1 MSTARSKPKPPSAEE
16 AAAVEVLQRIRADP
30 VWFVEE
36 ILGERLWSKQRA
48 VLESVR
54 DNARTAARSCHGV
67 GKTFTGSC
75 VVPWWLAAHPY
86 EAVVVSTAPTWLQVK
101 EQLWREIAA
110 RCAKSKIAFP
120 APTQTGL
127 NIADTWYAIGLST
140 DKPERF
146 QGFHA
151 GKLLFVVDEGSGVQ
165 DAVFDSGEG
174 FLTGEGARVLV
185 IGNPT
190 QLAGQFFRAFHS
202 ERALWST
209 IHISA
214 YDSPNFTGEDVPDEV
229 KARLVSKAWV
239 EEKKVKWGEAS
250 PIYQVRVLGN
260 FPSTA
265 ENTVCSLGLVEA
277 AQNRY
282 LDASDA
288 TLTDLPL
295 VVACDVARFG
305 SDETVIAERVGDH
318 ARIVSAVVGRDTME
332 TAGRILDTARTL
344 LARTTRKRGDV
355 RLVVDD
361 SGVGGGV
368 TDRLREIGEFE
379 VEAFNGAQTALTI
392 DDDTEKPAY
401 PNRRS
406 EAWFAFAGALPVV
419 VLDAD
424 EQLAADLVAPVYRMD
439 SAGRRVV
446 EPKEETKKR
455 LGRSPDRADAVL
467 MLWAP
472 VEDTSAGDAWGEAYE
487 QMLADEFGEE
497 A

>member
-1 MSTARSKPKPPSAEE
+1 MSTVAEKQREKE
-16 AAAVEVLQRIRADP
+16 AAAMLARFRVDP
-30 VWFVEE
+30 SLFAEKVFGFEP
-36 ILGERLWSKQRA
+36 WSKQREI
-48 VLESVR
+48 LEAVR
-54 DNARTAARSCHGV
+54 DHHRVAVRSCHGV
-67 GKTFTGSC
+67 GKTAIAAQTALWFLFVHPGSTR
-75 VVPWWLAAHPY
+75 VVT
-86 EAVVVSTAPTWLQVK
+86 TAPTGRQVK
-101 EQLWREIAA
+101 DLLWREIRAA
-110 RCAKSKIAFP
+110 VNRSELWRKCGLP
-120 APTQTGL
+120 AAQTMQL
-127 NIADTWYAIGLST
+127 DVTEDWFAIGMST
-140 DKPERF
+140 NEPEKF
-146 QGFHA
+146 QGHHA
-151 GKLLFVVDEGSGVQ
+151 DHLLLIVDEASGV
-165 DAVFDSGEG
+165 AEEIFEAAEG
-174 FLTGEGARVLV
+174 YFTNDNARVLL

-190 QLAGQFFRAFHS
+190 QLAGQFHRAFHG
-202 ERALWST
+202 ERATWRT
-209 IHISA
+209 IA
-214 YDSPNFTGEDVPDEV
+214 MGALDSPNYTGEAVSEKVAAAMPSATWAASR
-229 KARLVSKAWV
+229 ARA
-239 EEKKVKWGEAS
+239 WGEGS
-250 PIYQVRVLGN
+250 PMYQVRVLGQ

-282 LDASDA
+282 LEAPDA

-406 EAWFAFAGALPVV
+406 EAWFAFAGALLVV

-497 A
+497 T